1 MLSCNTKSVTL
12 EILGK
17 EKLEWDGVERPK
29 QAKIISSIRASK
41 LVDHGCLAYLAHVRD
56 IEIEAP
62 SIRSISVV
70 SKVNKVF
77 PNNLPRM
84 PPYRDIDFCTN
95 LEHGTRPISI
105 LSYRMAPIGLRELK
119 DQIQEL
125 LDKGFIHLSASPWG
139 ALVLF
144 IMKKDGS
151 TRMCI
156 EYRQLNKVTIR
167 NRYPLPR
174 IDDLFYQLQGASV
187 FFKVDLRSRYQQ
199 LKISPGDIPK
209 KDI

>member
-12 EILGK
+12 EILVK

-41 LVDHGCLAYLAHVRD
+41 LVDQGCLAYLAHVRD

-62 SIRSISVV
+62 PIGSISVV
-70 SKVNKVF
+70 SEVNEVF
-77 PNNLPRM
+77 PNNLPHM
-84 PPYRDIDFCTN
+84 PPYRDIDFCTD

-105 LSYRMAPIGLRELK
+105 FSYRMAPTGLRELK
-119 DQIQEL
+119 AQIQEL

-174 IDDLFYQLQGASV
+174 IDDLFDQFQGATIFS
-187 FFKVDLRSRYQQ
+187 KIDLRSRH
-199 LKISPGDIPK
+199 
-209 KDI
+209 

>member
-1 MLSCNTKSVTL
+1 MS
-12 EILGK
+12 E
-17 EKLEWDGVERPK
+17 
-29 QAKIISSIRASK
+29 
-41 LVDHGCLAYLAHVRD
+41 
-56 IEIEAP
+56 
-62 SIRSISVV
+62 
-70 SKVNKVF
+70 VNEVF

-84 PPYRDIDFCTN
+84 PPYRDIDFCTD

-105 LSYRMAPIGLRELK
+105 FSYRMAPTGLRELK
-119 DQIQEL
+119 AQIQEL

>member
-1 MLSCNTKSVTL
+1 
-12 EILGK
+12 
-17 EKLEWDGVERPK
+17 
-29 QAKIISSIRASK
+29 
-41 LVDHGCLAYLAHVRD
+41 
-56 IEIEAP
+56 
-62 SIRSISVV
+62 
-70 SKVNKVF
+70 
-77 PNNLPRM
+77 M
-84 PPYRDIDFCTN
+84 PPYRDIDFFTD

-156 EYRQLNKVTIR
+156 EY
-167 NRYPLPR
+167 
-174 IDDLFYQLQGASV
+174 
-187 FFKVDLRSRYQQ
+187 
-199 LKISPGDIPK
+199 
-209 KDI
+209 